1 MTADVGRRKAA
12 VMTGRPGEGFTLG
25 VDLGTSHT
33 VAMLRWPDGRT
44 RPLLFDG
51 QPLLPSAVYLDTTGR
66 LHVGRDALRLGQAEP
81 GRFEPNPKRHIDD
94 QTVLLGGAEVPV
106 ADLLAGLLGAVAREV
121 VAATGFLPPA
131 VLT

>member
-51 QPLLPSAVYLDTTGR
+51 QPLLPSAVYLDATGR
-66 LHVGRDALRLGQAEP
+66 IHVGRDAQRLGHAEP
-81 GRFEPNPKRHIDD
+81 ARFEPNPKRHIDAEH
-94 QTVLLGGAEVPV
+94 VLLGGTEVPV
-106 ADLLAGLLGAVAREV
+106 AELFAGLLAGVARE
-121 VAATGFLPPA
+121 A
-131 VLT
+131 V